1 MTISENIKR
10 ISNDLPVGATLIA
23 VSKTRTVEEM
33 KEAYE
38 TGTRDFGEN
47 KVQEIEGKYGAF
59 GEDVRW
65 HLIGHLQKNKIK
77 YILGKVYLIHSLD
90 SIELLNEIEKQC
102 NNKGFTADTLIQINI
117 GREESKTGLLLEN
130 LENLLKACGNCK
142 FVKIKGLMAI
152 IPKGDEDSCRSYFKE
167 LKTIWDRLKASEY
180 KNAEMK
186 YLSMGMSEDYKIAI
200 QEGSNMIRVGQGI
213 FGERN
218 YNI

>member
-1 MTISENIKR
+1 
-10 ISNDLPVGATLIA
+10 
-23 VSKTRTVEEM
+23 M

-47 KVQEIEGKYGAF
+47 KVQEIDGKYGAF
-59 GEDVRW
+59 GKDVRW

-77 YILGKVYLIHSLD
+77 YILGKVFLIHSLD

-102 NNKGFTADTLIQINI
+102 RNKGFTADTLIQINI
-117 GREESKTGLLLEN
+117 GREESKTGLFLED
-130 LENLLKACGNCK
+130 LDNLLKECGSCE

-152 IPKGDEDSCRSYFKE
+152 IPKGDEDSCRGYFKE
-167 LKTIWDRLKASEY
+167 LKSIWDKLKASEY
-180 KNAEMK
+180 KNVEMK
-186 YLSMGMSEDYKIAI
+186 YLSMGMSEDYKIAL

-213 FGERN
+213 FGKRN